1 MLNGTSEH
9 RALLWQV
16 SADAEPLAD
25 GGTNKKATPTG
36 SVANRRWRGF
46 NAFRSG
52 LLRADGQIAV
62 SLADGAGG
70 QEVIRLSDPATDRP
84 SGRPA
89 PHYPGWIVRAVA
101 FSPDGRCF
109 ATGSN
114 PETRYAGELRLW
126 DASTGRLL
134 LPPIPHTNWVAALA
148 FQPDGKVLAAGD
160 YDGLVRFWDTSTGQ
174 EIGRPLPQ
182 GEMVLSLAY
191 SPDGTML
198 AVGLASEKGKTGTR
212 LWDNRTRQPLGELL
226 PSTEYVTRL
235 EFRPDGRAL
244 LAGGSNRLTRLWD
257 TTRGQAIGEPMIDEV
272 AGGFRPDGRAFLT
285 LGKDG
290 TVKLRD
296 ATTGEVL
303 ARLLTS
309 SSPAIC
315 AAFRGDGGLVAAG
328 FEDGAVRL
336 CDLATAQPVGPPRF
350 MRHAVHQVVFTA
362 DGRTVAAIDE
372 FGESRTWPVPE
383 PLQDSSLDDLTLRI
397 EARTGLRIEARTG
410 LWMEIGTGDLA
421 ARRPGLARAARAA
434 WPPRSRRRAA
444 R

>member
-1 MLNGTSEH
+1 MQTLGREH
-9 RALLWQV
+9 GPVAAP
-16 SADAEPLAD
+16 ADAAHQL
-25 GGTNKKATPTG
+25 
-36 SVANRRWRGF
+36 
-46 NAFRSG
+46 
-52 LLRADGQIAV
+52 
-62 SLADGAGG
+62 
-70 QEVIRLSDPATDRP
+70 
-84 SGRPA
+84 
-89 PHYPGWIVRAVA
+89 
-101 FSPDGRCF
+101 
-109 ATGSN
+109 
-114 PETRYAGELRLW
+114 
-126 DASTGRLL
+126 
-134 LPPIPHTNWVAALA
+134 VAALA

-160 YDGLVRFWDTSTGQ
+160 YDGLVRFWDTSTGK

-182 GEMVLSLAY
+182 GEIVLSLAY

-198 AVGLASEKGKTGTR
+198 AVGLASEKGKPGIR
-212 LWDNRTRQPLGELL
+212 LWDTRTRQPIGELL
-226 PSTEYVTRL
+226 PSTDPVTRI

-244 LAGGSNRLTRLWD
+244 LAGDAESARTRLWD
-257 TTRGQAIGEPMIDEV
+257 TTRGQAIGEPMVDEA

-315 AAFRGDGGLVAAG
+315 AAFRGDGGLVAVG

-336 CDLATAQPVGPPRF
+336 CDPATAQPVGPPRS
-350 MRHAVHQVVFTA
+350 MRHAVHQVVFTS

-372 FGESRTWPVPE
+372 LGESRTWPVPE

-397 EARTGLRIEARTG
+397 EARTGLH
-410 LWMEIGTGDLA
+410 MENGTGDLA

-434 WPPRSRRRAA
+434 RPPRSRRRAA